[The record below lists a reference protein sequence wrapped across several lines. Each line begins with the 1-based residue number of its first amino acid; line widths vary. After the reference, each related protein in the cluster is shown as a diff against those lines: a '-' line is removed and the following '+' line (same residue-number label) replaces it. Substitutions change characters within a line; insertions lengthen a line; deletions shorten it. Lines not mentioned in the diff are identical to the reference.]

1 MDISLID
8 ILLAHLALFFAS
20 IIYTIS
26 GFGLGLISIPI
37 LINIFETKTVV
48 ILINFTTIY
57 LALLIIR
64 NTREVIERKEI
75 TPVLIFGI
83 LGVPFGVLL
92 IASIDVEP
100 LKVSVLL
107 AIIVISIIGFIQIG
121 NGQPASKYFRYP
133 ASFITTIL
141 ITTLG
146 LGTPLLVIVLNK
158 TGLKKNIL
166 RKYLAIFGLSVQ
178 LFALIGYVFASL
190 ISFELFILLVSV
202 FPTIFIG
209 FKVCNKINLR
219 LNNII
224 FERFIYMFILI
235 SSLIMLIDILYI

>member
-64 NTREVIERKEI
+64 NTKEVIERKEI

-133 ASFITTIL
+133 ASFITT
-141 ITTLG
+141 LG

-190 ISFELFILLVSV
+190 ISFELFVLLVSV

-209 FKVCNKINLR
+209 FKVGNKINLR